1 MSYSE
6 ELFYKETNEALSLY
20 VTKER
25 LIEASNG
32 ELKSVLQL
40 DKYFP
45 KKGNKVDVD
54 INNLSMPSKNFITA
68 IYLKYFSEDNEVDLI
83 KDILTQN
90 QKIYD
95 AKVRQNDIERLAREK
110 RLKRTQLREIQE
122 KIDSKNRDNYRKIN
136 NRRKELPVVV
146 KNKNFLQ
153 RIIDKIKKFFKR

>member
-122 KIDSKNRDNYRKIN
+122 KIDSENRDNYRKIN

>member
-1 MSYSE
+1 
-6 ELFYKETNEALSLY
+6 
-20 VTKER
+20 
-25 LIEASNG
+25 
-32 ELKSVLQL
+32 
-40 DKYFP
+40 
-45 KKGNKVDVD
+45 
-54 INNLSMPSKNFITA
+54 MPSKNFITA